1 MANIYELVT
10 SKALASYWTV
20 AAQYRSPYF
29 GESKFPNK
37 KKLGLKLEFVKGA
50 KNAPVMLYPSAL
62 DAKVIPISRQGFTVQ
77 SEKMPFF
84 KNSMLVNEEMR
95 QELNMIAE
103 SNDTAINTIVERI
116 YDDEMTLLENAALT
130 REILR
135 MQALTTGMIS
145 VNANGQALSYDY
157 GLPTANK
164 VEPTVKW
171 DVAATADPI
180 ADINAWKLQISAK
193 TGAELTEG
201 LLNSVTL
208 NYIQKA
214 KAVKDIALANIANVP
229 ASISTARTLQ
239 ILKEETGITFY
250 VYDKG
255 YDNDGKFT
263 KFVADGTVVLMPE
276 SELGNTWFGTTPEE
290 SDLMSGVG
298 TNASVTV
305 VDTGVAITTSKEVDP
320 VTVVTKASEI
330 VLPSFEMADQVIIA
344 SVKTGE

>member
-1 MANIYELVT
+1 MAKIYDLVT
-10 SKALASYWTV
+10 SKALASYWAV
-20 AAQYRSPYF
+20 AKQYRTPYF

-77 SEKMPFF
+77 TEKMPFF

-95 QELNMIAE
+95 QELNMLAE
-103 SNDTAINTIVERI
+103 SNNTAVNTIVERI

-157 GLPTANK
+157 GVPVANQ
-164 VEPTVKW
+164 VQPTVKW
-171 DVAATADPI
+171 DVVATADPI
-180 ADINAWKLQISAK
+180 TDINEWKLKISS
-193 TGAELTEG
+193 TYGTELTEG

-208 NYIQKA
+208 SYIQKA
-214 KAVKDIALANIANVP
+214 KAVKDIAFANIANTP
-229 ASISTARTLQ
+229 ASMSVARTLQ

-255 YDNDGKFT
+255 YDDNDGKFV

-276 SELGNTWFGTTPEE
+276 AQLGNTWFGTTPEE
-290 SDLMSGVG
+290 SDLMGGVG
-298 TNASVTV
+298 TKASVTIA
-305 VDTGVAITTSKEVDP
+305 DTGVAVATYKEEDP
-320 VTVVTKASEI
+320 VTVVTKVSEI

-344 SVKTGE
+344 SVKTD

>member
-1 MANIYELVT
+1 MAKIYDLVT

-20 AAQYRSPYF
+20 ASQYRSPYF

-62 DAKVIPISRQGFTVQ
+62 DAKVIPISRQGFSVQ

-95 QELNMIAE
+95 QELNMLAE
-103 SNDTAINTIVERI
+103 SNNTAINTIAERI
-116 YDDEMTLLENAALT
+116 YDDEMTLFENASLT

-157 GLPTANK
+157 GMPERNK
-164 VEPTVKW
+164 VTPTVTW
-171 DVAATADPI
+171 NNAETADPI
-180 ADINAWKLQISAK
+180 ADINAWKLKISST
-193 TGAELTEG
+193 TGTELTEG

-208 NYIQKA
+208 TLIQKA
-214 KAVKDIALANIANVP
+214 KAVKDMAFANIANTP
-229 ASISTARTLQ
+229 ATLSTARTLQ
-239 ILKEETGITFY
+239 ILKEETGVTFY

-255 YDNDGKFT
+255 YDNNGNFT

-276 SELGNTWFGTTPEE
+276 SDLGSTWFGTTPEE
-290 SDLMSGVG
+290 SDLMGGVG
-298 TNASVTV
+298 TKASVNI
-305 VDTGVAITTSKEVDP
+305 VDTGVAVATYKEEDP
-320 VTVVTKASEI
+320 VTVVTKVSEI

-344 SVKTGE
+344 SVN

>member
-1 MANIYELVT
+1 MAKIYDLVT

-20 AAQYRSPYF
+20 ASQYRSPYF

-62 DAKVIPISRQGFTVQ
+62 DAKVIPISRQGFEIQ

-103 SNDTAINTIVERI
+103 SNDTAIKTIVDRI
-116 YDDEMTLLENAALT
+116 YDDEMTLLENASLT

-157 GLPTANK
+157 GLPVANK
-164 VEPTVKW
+164 VTPKTLWTNAE
-171 DVAATADPI
+171 TADPI
-180 ADINAWKLQISAK
+180 ADINAWKLQISSK
-193 TGAELTEG
+193 TGTELTEG

-208 NYIQKA
+208 TYIQKA
-214 KAVKDIALANIANVP
+214 KAVKDMAFANIANTP
-229 ASISTARTLQ
+229 ASLSTARALQ

-255 YDNDGKFT
+255 YDNNGVFT

-276 SELGNTWFGTTPEE
+276 SDLGSTWFGTTPEE
-290 SDLMSGVG
+290 SDLMGGVG
-298 TNASVTV
+298 TKASVNI
-305 VDTGVAITTSKEVDP
+305 VDTGVAVATYKEEDP
-320 VTVVTKASEI
+320 VTVVTKVSEI

-344 SVKTGE
+344 SVK

>member
-1 MANIYELVT
+1 MAKIYDLVT

-20 AAQYRSPYF
+20 ASQYRSPYF

-62 DAKVIPISRQGFTVQ
+62 DAKVIPISRQGFEIQ

-103 SNDTAINTIVERI
+103 SNDTAIKTIVDRI
-116 YDDEMTLLENAALT
+116 YDDEMTLLENASIT

-157 GLPTANK
+157 GLPVANK
-164 VEPTVKW
+164 VTPNVLWTNAE
-171 DVAATADPI
+171 TADPI
-180 ADINAWKLQISAK
+180 ADINAWKLQISSK
-193 TGAELTEG
+193 TGTELTEG

-208 NYIQKA
+208 TYIQKA
-214 KAVKDIALANIANVP
+214 KAVKDMAFVNIANTP
-229 ASISTARTLQ
+229 ASLSKARALQ

-255 YDNDGKFT
+255 YDNNGTFT

-276 SELGNTWFGTTPEE
+276 SDLGSTWFGTTPEE
-290 SDLMSGVG
+290 SDLMGGVG
-298 TNASVTV
+298 TKASVNI
-305 VDTGVAITTSKEVDP
+305 VDTGVAVATYKEEDP
-320 VTVVTKASEI
+320 VTVVTKVSEI

-344 SVKTGE
+344 SVK

>member
-1 MANIYELVT
+1 MAKIYDLVT

-20 AAQYRSPYF
+20 ASQYRSPYF

-62 DAKVIPISRQGFTVQ
+62 DAKVIPISRQGFEIQ

-103 SNDTAINTIVERI
+103 SNDTAIKTIVDRI
-116 YDDEMTLLENAALT
+116 YDDEMTLLENASLT

-157 GLPTANK
+157 GLPVANK
-164 VEPTVKW
+164 VTPNVLWTNAE
-171 DVAATADPI
+171 TADPI
-180 ADINAWKLQISAK
+180 ADINAWKLQISSK
-193 TGAELTEG
+193 TGTELTEG

-208 NYIQKA
+208 TYIQKA
-214 KAVKDIALANIANVP
+214 KAVKDMAFANIANTP
-229 ASISTARTLQ
+229 ASLSTARALQ

-255 YDNDGKFT
+255 YDNNGTFT

-276 SELGNTWFGTTPEE
+276 SDLGSTWFGTTPEE
-290 SDLMSGVG
+290 SDLMGGVG
-298 TNASVTV
+298 TKASVNI
-305 VDTGVAITTSKEVDP
+305 VDTGVAVATYKEEDP
-320 VTVVTKASEI
+320 VTVVTKVSEI

-344 SVKTGE
+344 SVK

>member
-1 MANIYELVT
+1 MAKIYDLVT
-10 SKALASYWTV
+10 SKALASYWAV
-20 AAQYRSPYF
+20 ASQYRSPYF

-62 DAKVIPISRQGFTVQ
+62 DAKVIPISRQGFEIQ

-103 SNDTAINTIVERI
+103 SNDTAIKTIVDRI
-116 YDDEMTLLENAALT
+116 YDDEMTLLENASLT

-157 GLPTANK
+157 GLPVANK
-164 VEPTVKW
+164 VTPNTLWTNAE
-171 DVAATADPI
+171 TADPI
-180 ADINAWKLQISAK
+180 ADINAWKLQISSK
-193 TGAELTEG
+193 TGTELTEG

-208 NYIQKA
+208 TYIKKA
-214 KAVKDIALANIANVP
+214 KAVKDMAFANIANTP
-229 ASISTARTLQ
+229 ASLSTARALQ

-255 YDNDGKFT
+255 YDNNGVFT

-276 SELGNTWFGTTPEE
+276 SDLGSTWFGTTPEE
-290 SDLMSGVG
+290 SDLMGGVG
-298 TNASVTV
+298 TKASVNI
-305 VDTGVAITTSKEVDP
+305 VDTGVAVTTYKKEDP
-320 VTVVTKASEI
+320 VTVETKVSEI

-344 SVKTGE
+344 SVK

>member
-1 MANIYELVT
+1 MAKIYDLVT

-20 AAQYRSPYF
+20 ASQYRSPYF

-62 DAKVIPISRQGFTVQ
+62 DAKVIPISRQGFEIQ

-103 SNDTAINTIVERI
+103 SNDTAIKTIVDRI
-116 YDDEMTLLENAALT
+116 YDDEMTLLENASIT

-157 GLPTANK
+157 GLPVANK
-164 VEPTVKW
+164 VTPNVLWTNAE
-171 DVAATADPI
+171 TADPI
-180 ADINAWKLQISAK
+180 ADINAWKLQISSK
-193 TGAELTEG
+193 TGTELTEG

-208 NYIQKA
+208 TYIQKA
-214 KAVKDIALANIANVP
+214 KAVKDMAFANIANTP
-229 ASISTARTLQ
+229 ASLSTARALR

-255 YDNDGKFT
+255 YDNNGVFT

-276 SELGNTWFGTTPEE
+276 SDLGSTWFGTTPEE
-290 SDLMSGVG
+290 SDLMGGVG
-298 TNASVTV
+298 TKASVNI
-305 VDTGVAITTSKEVDP
+305 VDTGVAVATYKEEDP
-320 VTVVTKASEI
+320 VTVVTKVSEI

-344 SVKTGE
+344 SVK

>member
-1 MANIYELVT
+1 MAKIYDLVT

-20 AAQYRSPYF
+20 ASQYRSPYF

-62 DAKVIPISRQGFTVQ
+62 DAKVIPISRQGFEIQ

-103 SNDTAINTIVERI
+103 SNDTAIKTIVDRI
-116 YDDEMTLLENAALT
+116 YDDEMTLLENASIT

-157 GLPTANK
+157 GLPVENK
-164 VEPTVKW
+164 VTPNTLWTNAE
-171 DVAATADPI
+171 TADPI
-180 ADINAWKLQISAK
+180 FDINAWKLQISSK
-193 TGAELTEG
+193 TGTELTEG

-208 NYIQKA
+208 TYIQKA
-214 KAVKDIALANIANVP
+214 KAVKDMAFVNIANTP
-229 ASISTARTLQ
+229 ASLSTARALQ

-255 YDNDGKFT
+255 YDNNGAFT

-276 SELGNTWFGTTPEE
+276 SDLGSTWFGTTPEE
-290 SDLMSGVG
+290 SDLMGGVG
-298 TNASVTV
+298 TKASVNI
-305 VDTGVAITTSKEVDP
+305 VDTGVAVATYKEEDP
-320 VTVVTKASEI
+320 VTVVTKVSEI

-344 SVKTGE
+344 SVK

>member
-1 MANIYELVT
+1 MAKIYDLVT

-20 AAQYRSPYF
+20 ASQYRSPYF

-62 DAKVIPISRQGFTVQ
+62 DAKVIPISRQGFEIQ

-103 SNDTAINTIVERI
+103 SNDTAIKTIVDRI
-116 YDDEMTLLENAALT
+116 YDDEMTLLENASIT

-157 GLPTANK
+157 GLPVANK
-164 VEPTVKW
+164 VTPKTLWTNAE
-171 DVAATADPI
+171 TADPI
-180 ADINAWKLQISAK
+180 ADINAWKLQISSK
-193 TGAELTEG
+193 TGTELTEG

-208 NYIQKA
+208 TYIQKA
-214 KAVKDIALANIANVP
+214 KAVKDMAFVNIANTP
-229 ASISTARTLQ
+229 ASLSTARALR

-255 YDNDGKFT
+255 YDNNGEFT

-276 SELGNTWFGTTPEE
+276 SDLGSTWFGTTPEE
-290 SDLMSGVG
+290 SDLMGGVG
-298 TNASVTV
+298 TKASVNI
-305 VDTGVAITTSKEVDP
+305 VDTGVAVATYKEEDP
-320 VTVVTKASEI
+320 VTVVTKVSEI

-344 SVKTGE
+344 SVK

>member
-1 MANIYELVT
+1 MAKIYDLVT
-10 SKALASYWTV
+10 SKALASYWAV
-20 AAQYRSPYF
+20 ASQYRSPYF

-62 DAKVIPISRQGFTVQ
+62 DAKVIPISRQGFEIQ

-103 SNDTAINTIVERI
+103 SNDTAIKTIVDRI
-116 YDDEMTLLENAALT
+116 YDDEMTLLENASIT

-157 GLPTANK
+157 GLPVANK
-164 VEPTVKW
+164 VTPNVLWTNAE
-171 DVAATADPI
+171 TADPI
-180 ADINAWKLQISAK
+180 ADINAWKLQISSK
-193 TGAELTEG
+193 TGTELTEG

-208 NYIQKA
+208 TYIQKA
-214 KAVKDIALANIANVP
+214 KAVKDMAFANIANTP
-229 ASISTARTLQ
+229 ASLSTARALQ

-255 YDNDGKFT
+255 YDNNGTFT

-276 SELGNTWFGTTPEE
+276 SDLGSTWFGTTPEE
-290 SDLMSGVG
+290 SDLMGGVG
-298 TNASVTV
+298 TKASVNI
-305 VDTGVAITTSKEVDP
+305 VDTGGAVATYKEEDP
-320 VTVVTKASEI
+320 VTVVTKVSEI

-344 SVKTGE
+344 SVK

>member
-1 MANIYELVT
+1 MAKIYDLVT

-20 AAQYRSPYF
+20 ASQYRSPYF

-62 DAKVIPISRQGFTVQ
+62 DAKVIPISRQGFEIQ

-103 SNDTAINTIVERI
+103 SNDTAIKTIVDRI
-116 YDDEMTLLENAALT
+116 YDDEMTLLENASIT

-157 GLPTANK
+157 GLPVENK
-164 VEPTVKW
+164 VTPNTLWTNAE
-171 DVAATADPI
+171 TADPI
-180 ADINAWKLQISAK
+180 FDINAWKLQISSK
-193 TGAELTEG
+193 TGTELTEG

-208 NYIQKA
+208 TYIQKA
-214 KAVKDIALANIANVP
+214 KAVKDMAFVNIANTP
-229 ASISTARTLQ
+229 AALSTARALQ

-255 YDNDGKFT
+255 YDNNGAFT

-276 SELGNTWFGTTPEE
+276 SDLGSTWFGTTPEE
-290 SDLMSGVG
+290 SDLMGGVG
-298 TNASVTV
+298 TKASVNI
-305 VDTGVAITTSKEVDP
+305 VDTGVAVATYKEEDP
-320 VTVVTKASEI
+320 VTVVTKVSEI

-344 SVKTGE
+344 SVK

>member
-1 MANIYELVT
+1 MAKIYDLVT

-20 AAQYRSPYF
+20 ASQYRSPYF

-62 DAKVIPISRQGFTVQ
+62 DAKVIPISRQGFEIQ

-103 SNDTAINTIVERI
+103 SNDTAIKTIVDRI
-116 YDDEMTLLENAALT
+116 YDDEMTLLENASIT

-157 GLPTANK
+157 GLPVANK
-164 VEPTVKW
+164 VTPNVLWTNAE
-171 DVAATADPI
+171 TADPI
-180 ADINAWKLQISAK
+180 ADINAWKLQISSK
-193 TGAELTEG
+193 TGTELTEG

-208 NYIQKA
+208 TYIQKA
-214 KAVKDIALANIANVP
+214 KAVKDMAFVNIANTP
-229 ASISTARTLQ
+229 ASLSTARALR

-255 YDNDGKFT
+255 YDNNGTFT

-276 SELGNTWFGTTPEE
+276 SDLGSTWFGTTPEE
-290 SDLMSGVG
+290 SDLMGGVG
-298 TNASVTV
+298 TKASVNI
-305 VDTGVAITTSKEVDP
+305 VDTGVAVATYKEEDP
-320 VTVVTKASEI
+320 VTVVTKVSEI

-344 SVKTGE
+344 SVK

>member
-1 MANIYELVT
+1 MAKIYDLVT

-20 AAQYRSPYF
+20 ASQYRSPYF

-62 DAKVIPISRQGFTVQ
+62 DAKVIPISRQGFSIQ

-103 SNDTAINTIVERI
+103 SNDTAIKTIVDRI
-116 YDDEMTLLENAALT
+116 YDDEMTLLENASLT

-157 GLPTANK
+157 GLPVANK
-164 VEPTVKW
+164 VTPNVLWTNAE
-171 DVAATADPI
+171 TADPI
-180 ADINAWKLQISAK
+180 ADINAWKLQISSK
-193 TGAELTEG
+193 TGTELTEG

-208 NYIQKA
+208 TYIQKA
-214 KAVKDIALANIANVP
+214 KAVKDMAFANIANTP
-229 ASISTARTLQ
+229 ASLSTARALQ

-255 YDNDGKFT
+255 YDNNGVFT

-276 SELGNTWFGTTPEE
+276 SDLGSTWFGTTPEE
-290 SDLMSGVG
+290 SDLMGGVG
-298 TNASVTV
+298 TKASVNI
-305 VDTGVAITTSKEVDP
+305 VDTGVAVATYKEEDP
-320 VTVVTKASEI
+320 VTVVTKVSEI

-344 SVKTGE
+344 SVK

>member
-1 MANIYELVT
+1 MAKIYDLVT
-10 SKALASYWTV
+10 SKALASYWAV
-20 AAQYRSPYF
+20 ASQYRSPYF

-62 DAKVIPISRQGFTVQ
+62 DAKVIPISRQGFEIQ

-95 QELNMIAE
+95 QELNMISE
-103 SNDTAINTIVERI
+103 SNDTAIKTIVDRI
-116 YDDEMTLLENAALT
+116 YDDEMTLLENASLT

-157 GLPTANK
+157 HLPVENK
-164 VEPTVKW
+164 VTPSTLWTE
-171 DVAATADPI
+171 AETADPI
-180 ADINAWKLQISAK
+180 ADINAWKLQISSK
-193 TGAELTEG
+193 TGTEITEG

-208 NYIQKA
+208 TYIQKA
-214 KAVKDIALANIANVP
+214 KAVKDMAFANIANTP
-229 ASISTARTLQ
+229 ASLSTARVLQ

-255 YDNDGKFT
+255 YDNNGVFT

-276 SELGNTWFGTTPEE
+276 SDLGSTWFGTTPEE
-290 SDLMSGVG
+290 SDLMGGVG
-298 TNASVTV
+298 TKASVNI
-305 VDTGVAITTSKEVDP
+305 VDTGVAVATYKEEDP
-320 VTVVTKASEI
+320 VTVVTKVSEI

-344 SVKTGE
+344 SVK

>member
-1 MANIYELVT
+1 MAKIYDLVT

-20 AAQYRSPYF
+20 ASQYRSPYF

-62 DAKVIPISRQGFTVQ
+62 DAKVIPISRQGFEIQ

-103 SNDTAINTIVERI
+103 SNDTAIKTIVDRI
-116 YDDEMTLLENAALT
+116 YDDEMTLLENASIT

-157 GLPTANK
+157 GLPVENK
-164 VEPTVKW
+164 VTPNTLWTNAE
-171 DVAATADPI
+171 TADPI
-180 ADINAWKLQISAK
+180 FDINAWKLQISSK
-193 TGAELTEG
+193 TGTELTEG

-208 NYIQKA
+208 TYIQKA
-214 KAVKDIALANIANVP
+214 KAVKDMAFVNIANPP
-229 ASISTARTLQ
+229 AALSTARALQ

-255 YDNDGKFT
+255 YDNNGAFT

-276 SELGNTWFGTTPEE
+276 SDLGSTWFGTTPEE
-290 SDLMSGVG
+290 SDLMGGVG
-298 TNASVTV
+298 TKASVNI
-305 VDTGVAITTSKEVDP
+305 VDTGVAVATYKEEDP
-320 VTVVTKASEI
+320 VTVVTKVSEI

-344 SVKTGE
+344 SVK

>member
-1 MANIYELVT
+1 MAKIYDLVT
-10 SKALASYWTV
+10 SKALASYWEV
-20 AAQYRSPYF
+20 ASQYRSPYF

-62 DAKVIPISRQGFTVQ
+62 DAKVIPISRQGFEIQ

-103 SNDTAINTIVERI
+103 SNDTAIKTIVDRI
-116 YDDEMTLLENAALT
+116 YDDEMTLLENASIT

-157 GLPTANK
+157 GLPVANK
-164 VEPTVKW
+164 VTPNVLWTNAE
-171 DVAATADPI
+171 TADPI
-180 ADINAWKLQISAK
+180 ADINAWKLQISSK
-193 TGAELTEG
+193 TGTELTEG
-201 LLNSVTL
+201 VLNSVTL
-208 NYIQKA
+208 TYIQKA
-214 KAVKDIALANIANVP
+214 KAVKDMAFVNIANTP
-229 ASISTARTLQ
+229 ASLSTARALQ

-255 YDNDGKFT
+255 YDNNGEFT

-276 SELGNTWFGTTPEE
+276 SDLGSTWFGTTPEE
-290 SDLMSGVG
+290 SDLMGGVG
-298 TNASVTV
+298 TKASVNI
-305 VDTGVAITTSKEVDP
+305 VDTGVAVATYKEEDP
-320 VTVVTKASEI
+320 VTVVTKVSEI

-344 SVKTGE
+344 SVK

>member
-1 MANIYELVT
+1 MAKIYDLVT

-20 AAQYRSPYF
+20 AAQYRAPYF

-37 KKLGLKLEFVKGA
+37 KKLGLKLEFIKGA

-77 SEKMPFF
+77 SERMPFF

-103 SNDTAINTIVERI
+103 SNDTAIQTIADRI
-116 YDDEMTLLENAALT
+116 YDDTMTLLENAALT

-157 GLPTANK
+157 GVPSANK
-164 VEPTVKW
+164 VQPTAKW
-171 DVAATADPI
+171 DDVETADPI
-180 ADINAWKLQISAK
+180 ADINKWKLQISST
-193 TGAELTEG
+193 TGVELAEG
-201 LLNSVTL
+201 LMNSVTL

-214 KAVKDIALANIANVP
+214 KAVKDIAFANIANTP
-229 ASISTARTLQ
+229 AAISAVRTLAL
-239 ILKEETGITFY
+239 LKEETGITFY

-255 YDNDGKFT
+255 YENNGTFN

-290 SDLMSGVG
+290 SDLMGGVG
-298 TNASVTV
+298 TKASVTV
-305 VDTGVAITTSKEVDP
+305 VDTGVAIATYKEEDP
-320 VTVVTKASEI
+320 VTVVTKASEV

-344 SVKTGE
+344 SVKGS

>member
-1 MANIYELVT
+1 MAKIYDLVT

-20 AAQYRSPYF
+20 ASQYRSPYF

-62 DAKVIPISRQGFTVQ
+62 DAKVIPISRQGFSVQ

-103 SNDTAINTIVERI
+103 SNDTAIKTVVDRI
-116 YDDEMTLLENAALT
+116 YDDEMTLLENASLT

-145 VNANGQALSYDY
+145 VNANGQSLSYDY
-157 GLPTANK
+157 SLPAENK
-164 VEPTVKW
+164 VTPDTLWTNAE
-171 DVAATADPI
+171 TADPI
-180 ADINAWKLQISAK
+180 ADINAWKLQISSK

-214 KAVKDIALANIANVP
+214 TAVKDMAFANIANTP
-229 ASISTARTLQ
+229 ASLSTARALQ

-255 YDNDGKFT
+255 YDNNGVFT

-276 SELGNTWFGTTPEE
+276 SDLGSTWFGTTPEE
-290 SDLMSGVG
+290 SDLMGGVG
-298 TNASVTV
+298 TKASVNI
-305 VDTGVAITTSKEVDP
+305 VDTGVAVSTYKEEDP
-320 VTVVTKASEI
+320 VTVVTKVSEI

-344 SVKTGE
+344 SVK

>member
-1 MANIYELVT
+1 MAKIYDLVT

-20 AAQYRSPYF
+20 ASQYRSPYF

-62 DAKVIPISRQGFTVQ
+62 DAKVIPISRQGFSVQ

-103 SNDTAINTIVERI
+103 SNDTAIKTIVDRI
-116 YDDEMTLLENAALT
+116 YDDEMTLLENASLT

-157 GLPTANK
+157 GMPVANK
-164 VEPTVKW
+164 ETPNTLW
-171 DVAATADPI
+171 TNAQSADPI
-180 ADINAWKLQISAK
+180 ADINAWKLQISSK
-193 TGAELTEG
+193 TGTELTEG

-208 NYIQKA
+208 NLIQKA
-214 KAVKDIALANIANVP
+214 KAVKDMAFANIANTP
-229 ASISTARTLQ
+229 ASLSTARTLQ

-255 YDNDGKFT
+255 YDNNGTFT
-263 KFVADGTVVLMPE
+263 KFVSDGTVVLMPE
-276 SELGNTWFGTTPEE
+276 SDLGSTWFGTTPEE
-290 SDLMSGVG
+290 SDLMGGVG
-298 TNASVTV
+298 TKASVNI
-305 VDTGVAITTSKEVDP
+305 VDTGVAVATYKEGDP
-320 VTVVTKASEI
+320 VTVVTKVSEI

-344 SVKTGE
+344 SVN

>member
-1 MANIYELVT
+1 MAKIYDLVT
-10 SKALASYWTV
+10 SKAIASYWAV
-20 AAQYRSPYF
+20 AQQYRTPYF

-37 KKLGLKLEFVKGA
+37 KKLGLKLDFVKGA
-50 KNAPVMLYPSAL
+50 KNAPVMLSPSAL
-62 DAKVIPISRQGFTVQ
+62 DAKVMPISRQGFTIQ
-77 SEKMPFF
+77 TEKMPFF

-103 SNDTAINTIVERI
+103 NNDTAISTIVERI

-135 MQALTTGMIS
+135 MQALTTGVIS
-145 VNANGQALSYDY
+145 VKANGQALSYDY
-157 GLPTANK
+157 GMPEANK
-164 VEPTVKW
+164 VQPTVKW

-180 ADINAWKLQISAK
+180 TDINEWKLKISS
-193 TGAELTEG
+193 TYGTELTEG

-208 NYIQKA
+208 SYIQKA
-214 KAVKDIALANIANVP
+214 QAVKDIAFANIANTP
-229 ASISTARTLQ
+229 ATMSAARTLQ
-239 ILKEETGITFY
+239 VLKEETGITFY

-255 YDNDGKFT
+255 YDNDGAFT

-276 SELGNTWFGTTPEE
+276 SQLGNTWFGTTPEE
-290 SDLMSGVG
+290 SDLMGGVG
-298 TNASVTV
+298 TKASVTIA
-305 VDTGVAITTSKEVDP
+305 DTGVAIATYKEEDP

-344 SVKTGE
+344 SVKS

>member
-1 MANIYELVT
+1 MAKIYDLVT

-20 AAQYRSPYF
+20 ASQYRSPYF

-62 DAKVIPISRQGFTVQ
+62 DAKVIPISRQGFSIQ

-103 SNDTAINTIVERI
+103 SNDTAIKTIVDRI
-116 YDDEMTLLENAALT
+116 YDDEMTLLENASIT

-157 GLPTANK
+157 GLPVANK
-164 VEPTVKW
+164 VTPNVLWTNAE
-171 DVAATADPI
+171 TADPI
-180 ADINAWKLQISAK
+180 ADINAWKLQISSK
-193 TGAELTEG
+193 TGTELTEG

-208 NYIQKA
+208 TYIQKA
-214 KAVKDIALANIANVP
+214 KAVKDMAFVNIANTP
-229 ASISTARTLQ
+229 ASLSTARALQ

-255 YDNDGKFT
+255 YDNNGEFT

-276 SELGNTWFGTTPEE
+276 SDLGSTWFGTTPEE
-290 SDLMSGVG
+290 SDLMGGVG
-298 TNASVTV
+298 TKASVNI
-305 VDTGVAITTSKEVDP
+305 VDTGVAVATYKEEDP
-320 VTVVTKASEI
+320 VTVVTKVSEI

-344 SVKTGE
+344 SVK

>member
-1 MANIYELVT
+1 MAKIYDLVT

-20 AAQYRSPYF
+20 ASQYRSPYF

-62 DAKVIPISRQGFTVQ
+62 DAKVIPISRQGFEIQ

-103 SNDTAINTIVERI
+103 SNDTAIKTIVDRI
-116 YDDEMTLLENAALT
+116 YDDEMTLLENASIT

-157 GLPTANK
+157 GLPVENK
-164 VEPTVKW
+164 VTPKTLWTNAE
-171 DVAATADPI
+171 TADPI
-180 ADINAWKLQISAK
+180 TDINAWKLQISSK
-193 TGAELTEG
+193 TGTELTEG

-208 NYIQKA
+208 TYIQKA
-214 KAVKDIALANIANVP
+214 KAVKDMAFANIANTP
-229 ASISTARTLQ
+229 ASLSPTRALQ
-239 ILKEETGITFY
+239 ILKEETGVTFY

-255 YDNDGKFT
+255 YDNNGAFT

-276 SELGNTWFGTTPEE
+276 SDLGSTWFGTTPEE
-290 SDLMSGVG
+290 SDLMGGVG
-298 TNASVTV
+298 TKASVNI
-305 VDTGVAITTSKEVDP
+305 VDTGVAVATYKEEDP
-320 VTVVTKASEI
+320 VTVVTKVSEI

-344 SVKTGE
+344 SVK

>member
-1 MANIYELVT
+1 MAKIYDLVT
-10 SKALASYWTV
+10 SKALASYWKV
-20 AAQYRSPYF
+20 ASQYRSPYF

-62 DAKVIPISRQGFTVQ
+62 DAKVIPISRQGFEIQ

-103 SNDTAINTIVERI
+103 SNDTAIKTIVDRI
-116 YDDEMTLLENAALT
+116 YDDEMTLLENASIT

-157 GLPTANK
+157 GLPVANK
-164 VEPTVKW
+164 VTPNVLWTNAE
-171 DVAATADPI
+171 TADPI
-180 ADINAWKLQISAK
+180 ADINAWKLEISSK
-193 TGAELTEG
+193 TGTELTEG

-208 NYIQKA
+208 TYIQKA
-214 KAVKDIALANIANVP
+214 KAVKDMAVVNIANTP
-229 ASISTARTLQ
+229 ASLSTARALQ
-239 ILKEETGITFY
+239 FLKEETGITFY

-255 YDNDGKFT
+255 YDNNGTFT

-276 SELGNTWFGTTPEE
+276 SDLGSTWFGTTPEE
-290 SDLMSGVG
+290 SDLMGGVG
-298 TNASVTV
+298 TKASVNI
-305 VDTGVAITTSKEVDP
+305 VDTGVAVTTYKKEDP
-320 VTVVTKASEI
+320 VTVETKVSEI

-344 SVKTGE
+344 SVK

>member
-1 MANIYELVT
+1 MAKIYDLVT

-20 AAQYRSPYF
+20 ASQYRSPYF

-62 DAKVIPISRQGFTVQ
+62 DAKVIPISRQGFSVQ

-103 SNDTAINTIVERI
+103 SNDTAIKTVVDRI
-116 YDDEMTLLENAALT
+116 YDDEMTLLENASLT

-157 GLPTANK
+157 SLPAENK
-164 VEPTVKW
+164 VTPDTLWTNAE
-171 DVAATADPI
+171 TADPI
-180 ADINAWKLQISAK
+180 ADINAWKLQISSK

-214 KAVKDIALANIANVP
+214 KAVKDMAFANIANTP
-229 ASISTARTLQ
+229 ASLSTARALQ

-255 YDNDGKFT
+255 YDNNGVFT

-276 SELGNTWFGTTPEE
+276 SDLGSTWFGTTPEE
-290 SDLMSGVG
+290 SDLMGGVG
-298 TNASVTV
+298 TKASVNI
-305 VDTGVAITTSKEVDP
+305 VDTGVAVSTYKEEDP
-320 VTVVTKASEI
+320 VTVVTKVSEI

-344 SVKTGE
+344 SVK

>member
-1 MANIYELVT
+1 MAKIYDLVT

-20 AAQYRSPYF
+20 ASQYRSPYF

-62 DAKVIPISRQGFTVQ
+62 DAKVIPISRQGFEIQ

-103 SNDTAINTIVERI
+103 SNDTAIKTIVDRI
-116 YDDEMTLLENAALT
+116 YDDEMTLLENASIT

-157 GLPTANK
+157 GLPVANK
-164 VEPTVKW
+164 VTPNVLWTNAE
-171 DVAATADPI
+171 TADPI
-180 ADINAWKLQISAK
+180 FDINAWKLQISSK
-193 TGAELTEG
+193 TGTELTEG

-208 NYIQKA
+208 TYIQKA
-214 KAVKDIALANIANVP
+214 KAVKDMAFVNIANTP
-229 ASISTARTLQ
+229 AALSAARALQ

-255 YDNDGKFT
+255 YDNNGVFT

-276 SELGNTWFGTTPEE
+276 SDLGSTWFGTTPEE
-290 SDLMSGVG
+290 SDLMGGVG
-298 TNASVTV
+298 TKASVNI
-305 VDTGVAITTSKEVDP
+305 VDTGVAVATYKEEDP
-320 VTVVTKASEI
+320 VTVVTKVSEI

-344 SVKTGE
+344 SVK

>member
-1 MANIYELVT
+1 MAKIYDLVT
-10 SKALASYWTV
+10 SKALASYWKV
-20 AAQYRSPYF
+20 ASQYRSPYF

-62 DAKVIPISRQGFTVQ
+62 DAKVIPISHQGFEIQ

-103 SNDTAINTIVERI
+103 SNDTAIKTIVDRI
-116 YDDEMTLLENAALT
+116 YDDEMTLLENASIT

-157 GLPTANK
+157 GLPVANK
-164 VEPTVKW
+164 VTPKTLWTNAE
-171 DVAATADPI
+171 TADPI
-180 ADINAWKLQISAK
+180 ADINAWKLQISSK
-193 TGAELTEG
+193 TGTELTEG

-208 NYIQKA
+208 TYIQKA
-214 KAVKDIALANIANVP
+214 KAVKDMAFVNIANTP
-229 ASISTARTLQ
+229 ASLSTARALR

-255 YDNDGKFT
+255 YDNNGEFT

-276 SELGNTWFGTTPEE
+276 SDLGSTWFGTTPEE
-290 SDLMSGVG
+290 SDLMGGVG
-298 TNASVTV
+298 TKASVNI
-305 VDTGVAITTSKEVDP
+305 VDTGVAVATYKEEDP
-320 VTVVTKASEI
+320 VTVVTKVSEI

-344 SVKTGE
+344 SVK